1 MVRTVLWRQAADVK
15 QAVFLA
21 AAVSILGAVAARAQN
36 YRFEAELGTRG
47 GSFIANS
54 TPGFSG
60 TGYVSFNNETAQY
73 VQVQAN
79 VPDGLYDLWVGYN
92 SPFGFKGYDYSVD
105 GVTGSGGFD
114 QTASNGWG
122 TDRAGTFSLTGATNT
137 LRINRGW
144 GWYNVDYFELRPFTP
159 PALLPVSS
167 QLVDEQA
174 DRRTQMLMNYLVSQ
188 YGHKTLSGLQHN
200 SSENLSFP
208 VSQYLS
214 QSGGVVP
221 AIRGSDL
228 IDYSPTRVAFGENPR
243 NETEQTIAWAKQ
255 TGGVVS
261 VMWHWNAPGNL
272 INQPGKEWWRGFY
285 TDATTFNLPAALANP
300 AGSDYQLLLRDID
313 AIAVQLQKYEAAGVP
328 VIWRPLHEAQG
339 GWFWWG
345 AHGPETFKELWR
357 LTYDRLT
364 NHHGLHNL
372 IWEFTSSASEG
383 NHLDWYPGDD
393 VVDMVGL
400 DIYTDPSATMNGQW
414 YDILQFYN
422 GRKLLA
428 VSETDTLVNPDTM
441 DQWGTKWSYVAPWA
455 WDYVR
460 SEYANAGYSD
470 AQLSAILQQF
480 LNHESVITLNELPV
494 LPWNNAAPVLLG
506 DYNDDGSV
514 DAADYGVWRDSL
526 GQTGVGLAAD
536 GDGDGVVGDGDY
548 AVWRLFFGESVA
560 GLGGTSVPEPAS
572 LVQWIAGVVLATRG
586 LRARH
591 VATN

>member
-1 MVRTVLWRQAADVK
+1 MK

-21 AAVSILGAVAARAQN
+21 AAVSILGAVAACAQN

-73 VQVQAN
+73 VQVQAS
-79 VPDGLYDLWVGYN
+79 VPDGLYELWVGYN

-105 GVTGSGGFD
+105 GVTGSGGFE
-114 QTASNGWG
+114 QTPANGWS
-122 TDRAGTFSLTGATNT
+122 TDRAGTFSLTGDTNT

-144 GWYNVDYFELRPFTP
+144 GWYNVDYFELRPFTAP
-159 PALLPVSS
+159 TLLPASN
-167 QLVDEQA
+167 QLVDAEA

-200 SSENLSFP
+200 SSQNLSFP
-208 VSQYLS
+208 VNQYLS

-228 IDYSPTRVAFGENPR
+228 IEYSPTRIAYGSNPR
-243 NETEQTIAWAKQ
+243 NETEQTITWAKQ

-300 AGSDYQLLLRDID
+300 AGNDYQLLLRDID
-313 AIAVQLQKYEAAGVP
+313 AIAVQLQKYEDAGVP

-345 AHGPETFKELWR
+345 AHGPDNFKQLWR

-372 IWEFTSSASEG
+372 IWEFTSSAAEG

-414 YDILQFYN
+414 YDMLQFYN

-441 DQWGTKWSYVAPWA
+441 DLWGTKWSYVAPWA

-460 SEYANAGYSD
+460 SEYGNAGYSD
-470 AQLSAILQQF
+470 AQLAAILQQF
-480 LNHESVITLNELPV
+480 LNHESVITLNELPE
-494 LPWNNAAPVLLG
+494 LPWKNGAPLSG
-506 DYNDDGSV
+506 DYNSDGTV
-514 DAADYGVWRDSL
+514 DAADYTIWRDSF
-526 GQTGVGLAAD
+526 GQTGAALAAD

-548 AVWRLFFGESVA
+548 VVWRLFLGETAA
-560 GLGGTSVPEPAS
+560 GVGGATVPEPAS
-572 LVQWIAGVVLATRG
+572 LVQLMFGIALANRG
-586 LRARH
+586 FRLRRIA
-591 VATN
+591 AN

>member
-1 MVRTVLWRQAADVK
+1 MKKQAAL
-15 QAVFLA
+15 LA
-21 AAVSILGAVAARAQN
+21 AVLSVFGAATARAQN

-47 GSFIANS
+47 GSFVASS
-54 TPGFSG
+54 TPGYSG

-73 VQVQAN
+73 VQVQAG
-79 VPDGLYDLWVGYN
+79 VPDGLYELWVGYN
-92 SPFGFKGYDYSVD
+92 SPFGFKGYDYVVD

-114 QTASNGWG
+114 QTASNGWS
-122 TDRAGTFSLTGATNT
+122 TDRAGTFSLTGETNS

-159 PALLPVSS
+159 PALAPVSN
-167 QLVDEQA
+167 QLVDTQA

-188 YGHKTLSGLQHN
+188 YGQKTLSGLQHN

-208 VSQYLS
+208 VNQYLT
-214 QSGGVVP
+214 QSGGLVP

-228 IDYSPTRVAFGENPR
+228 IDYSPTRIAFGENPR
-243 NETEQTIAWAKQ
+243 NETEQTIAWARQ

-261 VMWHWNAPGNL
+261 VMWHWNAPANL

-313 AIAVQLQKYEAAGVP
+313 AIAVQLQKYEDAGVP

-364 NHHGLHNL
+364 NHHELHNL
-372 IWEFTSSASEG
+372 IWEFTSSAAEG

-470 AQLSAILQQF
+470 AQLAAILQQF
-480 LNHESVITLNELPV
+480 LNHESVITLHELPV
-494 LPWNNAAPVLLG
+494 LPWKDGAALSG
-506 DYNDDGSV
+506 DYNGDGGV
-514 DAADYGVWRDSL
+514 DAADYNLWRDSF
-526 GQTGVGLAAD
+526 GQVGVGLAAD
-536 GDGDGVVGDGDY
+536 GDGDGVIGPGDY
-548 AVWRLFFGESVA
+548 AVWKLFFGEAA
-560 GLGGTSVPEPAS
+560 GLGGMSVPEPAN
-572 LVQWIAGVVLATRG
+572 LVNLIAGILMASRA
-586 LRARH
+586 LRLRNSA
-591 VATN
+591 AN